1 MADEVNM
8 QLDEF
13 FAAVCEMVNRG
24 VDPQRLREE
33 LECAVKTCPNQMSSF
48 PLPHFVTDSRVPPG
62 EIRIGSYDGPVLMKN
77 IKVD

>member
-1 MADEVNM
+1 M

-13 FAAVCEMVNRG
+13 FAGVCEMVNRG

-33 LECAVKTCPNQMSSF
+33 LECAVSTCSHQISSF
-48 PLPHFVTDSRVPPG
+48 PHFVTDSRVPPG